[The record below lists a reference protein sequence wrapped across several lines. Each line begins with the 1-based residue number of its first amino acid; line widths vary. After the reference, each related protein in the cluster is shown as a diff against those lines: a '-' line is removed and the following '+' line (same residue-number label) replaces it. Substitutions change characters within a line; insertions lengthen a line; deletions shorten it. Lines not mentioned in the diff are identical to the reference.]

1 MYSKLK
7 ELKVLLVEDEVKL
20 AQLLYKAIGDNFDSF
35 YIEYN
40 GKDGFNRF
48 IQISPDIV
56 ITDIMM
62 PDITGL
68 QMAKELKQINPN
80 VHIIILSAFSET
92 EKLLSAIDIGIAKYF
107 IKPFDPDELMEY
119 IVSISSKLK
128 NNFIILNASLKFD
141 KETNSLYKN
150 DKYISLT
157 KRELNFLL
165 LLLEKKTI
173 ISNKILSK
181 TIWNEES
188 PNEEKIRTFIKRFRG
203 KTSKDLIV
211 NIKGQG
217 YHLNIND
224 K

>member
-128 NNFIILNASLKFD
+128 NNFIIFNACLKFN

-165 LLLEKKTI
+165 LLIDKKTI

>member
-20 AQLLYKAIGDNFDSF
+20 AQLLYKAIGDNFASF

-128 NNFIILNASLKFD
+128 NNFIIFNACLKFN

-165 LLLEKKTI
+165 LLIDKKTI

>member
-128 NNFIILNASLKFD
+128 NNFIILNACLKFN